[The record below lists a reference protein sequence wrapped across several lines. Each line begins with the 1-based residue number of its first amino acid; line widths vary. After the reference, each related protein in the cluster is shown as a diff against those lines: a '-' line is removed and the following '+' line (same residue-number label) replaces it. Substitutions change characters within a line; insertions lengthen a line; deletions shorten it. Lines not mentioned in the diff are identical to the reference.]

1 MGSGWGSVGRLV
13 TSNSKIELRQ
23 RETHL
28 LLTIEKT
35 KIKHL
40 KIEHCMNLELPR
52 CYM

>member
-35 KIKHL
+35 KIKKKAFKNRTLHEFR
-40 KIEHCMNLELPR
+40 IT
-52 CYM
+52 